1 MKRLLIALILA
12 GTAMGQTLPVWS
24 ASNVISWVKIG
35 TTLAITNGVL
45 DVVPVAPPKPTRLY
59 GVSLTAGAN
68 GTYTISTAS
77 ATLSNV
83 VVYVNGLRYHSPKDY
98 TISGAVITPTP
109 PATNWPTIPDVFVD
123 YDP

>member
-35 TTLAITNGVL
+35 TTLAVTNGTL
-45 DVVPVAPPKPTRLY
+45 DVVPVAPPKPTRVY
-59 GVSLTAGAN
+59 GVAL
-68 GTYTISTAS
+68 TAS
-77 ATLSNV
+77 ATGTFIVPDTSATLANV

>member
-1 MKRLLIALILA
+1 VKRLLLFVAICGPLVA
-12 GTAMGQTLPVWS
+12 QTLPVWS

-35 TTLAITNGVL
+35 NTLAVTNGVL